1 MYKVSL
7 VIPVYAAA
15 DTITACLDSVLAQ
28 TLDALEVVLV
38 DDHGPDESM
47 ALARQQLADY
57 SGPKQFLFT
66 ETPANAGPGAAR
78 NVGIEKARGEY
89 VAFLDSDDTLDPD
102 FCQALYT
109 AAKAADADLAFGHI
123 SFDQPDGTSVIRH
136 NPPVVAG
143 PFTGKTKRDYLR
155 RFKSYFTTYLYRR
168 SFLEDNGI
176 RFPDTR
182 SAEDSCF
189 LICSLLCAQRI
200 ASADVCY
207 HYVIQTDSVSQKRDP
222 QRWKNRLA
230 SFRKVVAFAKSHGL
244 YRAYRS
250 VIRWMV
256 FKKGWVLAAKD
267 LLQNNF
273 FVAF

>member
-109 AAKAADADLAFGHI
+109 AAKAADADLAFGYI
-123 SFDQPDGTSVIRH
+123 SFDRPDGTSEVRH
-136 NPPVVAG
+136 NPGVTAG
-143 PFTGKTKRDYLR
+143 PFTGKAKRRYLQQV
-155 RFKSYFTTYLYRR
+155 KSYFTTYLYRH
-168 SFLEDNGI
+168 SLLTDNDI
-176 RFPDTR
+176 LFPGTH

-189 LICSLLCAQRI
+189 LLCSLLCAESI
-200 ASADVCY
+200 ASAEVGY
-207 HYVIQTDSVSQKRDP
+207 HYAIQPGSVSQRRDP
-222 QRWKNRLA
+222 QRWSNRLA
-230 SFRKVVAFAKSHGL
+230 SFGHLEAFARAKGL
-244 YRAYRS
+244 WRPYRATLRLL
-250 VIRWMV
+250 I
-256 FKKGWVLAAKD
+256 FKKGWLLAAKD
-267 LLQNNF
+267 FLKNNLG
-273 FVAF
+273 